1 MSARPSVVLALVS
14 LAGFAVLPL
23 LGVDDYWIYT
33 VTIGFYYA
41 LLAGSWSLLVGYIGR
56 ISFAQAALS
65 GVGAYTSVLLANA
78 FGLPLALTLAC
89 GVALAGLLG
98 LFIGWLTLRL
108 HGPYLGLTTIA
119 FAEIL
124 RIGVT
129 AEHQV
134 TGGSRGLPAPH
145 LLEAGSRIEYYYLF
159 LAALTLSLALM
170 ALLLR
175 SRIGLFFQSIR
186 EDEDGA
192 ASLGVEVTRWKILA
206 TGISS
211 AFAGL
216 AGGLYA
222 HYVDII
228 APSMMSLHEMGY
240 VLTMAVVGGF
250 HNILFA
256 ALGGVLLQFALEF
269 LRELGEWR
277 LVIFGALA
285 MLMLRFAPNG
295 LFGLLFERLAAWRR
309 R

>member
-1 MSARPSVVLALVS
+1 MSRPQAVLAGVA
-14 LAGFAVLPL
+14 LAGFALLPL
-23 LGVDDYWIYT
+23 LGIDDYWIYT

-41 LLAGSWSLLVGYIGR
+41 LLAGSWSLLVGYVGR
-56 ISFAQAALS
+56 ISFAQVAMS
-65 GVGAYTSVLLANA
+65 GVGAYTSVLLAQSL
-78 FGLPLALTLAC
+78 GLPLALTIAA
-89 GVALAGLLG
+89 GVALAGVIG
-98 LFIGWLTLRL
+98 LFLGWLTLRL

-124 RIGVT
+124 RIAVT

-134 TGGSRGLPAPH
+134 TGGSRGLPAPA
-145 LLEAGSRIEYYYLF
+145 LIEGGTRTEYYYLF
-159 LAALTLSLALM
+159 LAALVLSLLAMGLV
-170 ALLLR
+170 LR
-175 SRIGLFFQSIR
+175 SRVGLFFQSIR

-192 ASLGVEVTRWKILA
+192 ASLGVQVTRWKILA
-206 TGISS
+206 TGLSS

-222 HYVDII
+222 HFVDLI
-228 APSMMSLHEMGY
+228 APSMMSLQEMGF
-240 VLTMAVVGGF
+240 VLAMAVIGGF

-256 ALGGVLLQFALEF
+256 ALGGVLLQFLLES
-269 LRELGEWR
+269 LRDLGEWR

-295 LFGLLFERLAAWRR
+295 VFGLLFERLAAWRR